1 MASSCD
7 AVEGL
12 LPSRE
17 WQGLEKS
24 MSSFILLEQ
33 KPAKGIVGVT
43 SNLESVLGSIQNG
56 IYKWGIYKLLG
67 NFSCIHAG
75 RSWQIGVSQSRRI
88 AMIKGLWIHN
98 FAE

>member
-17 WQGLEKS
+17 WRGLGKS
-24 MSSFILLEQ
+24 VSSFILLEQ
-33 KPAKGIVGVT
+33 KSAKGTVGVT
-43 SNLESVLGSIQNG
+43 SNLEAVLGSG
-56 IYKWGIYKLLG
+56 ILKMPG